1 RLRDEITAAQQAEPG
16 LVDALDAAAERRAV
30 AELRVKEAD
39 AALRAAEAER
49 REWSARA
56 DALSL
61 ALDQARA
68 RAGAERLAD
77 LEGALGTLI
86 DLVDVDEG
94 WEAAFEAAAG
104 EALAAVVVDGPDT
117 ARRALRLLKD
127 GSTPGAVLAIGSL
140 HGAAGLPLLG
150 EPLRDHVRATD
161 PAVEDLLDGLLASA
175 V

>member
-1 RLRDEITAAQQAEPG
+1 VSMPARGEAAEVRGELGALRASLERARTEGSRLEARLAALAQKDARLAADVGRLRDEITAAQQAEPG

-39 AALRAAEAER
+39 AALRAAEAGR
-49 REWSARA
+49 QAWSARA

-117 ARRALRLLKD
+117 AR
-127 GSTPGAVLAIGSL
+127 
-140 HGAAGLPLLG
+140 
-150 EPLRDHVRATD
+150 
-161 PAVEDLLDGLLASA
+161 
-175 V
+175 